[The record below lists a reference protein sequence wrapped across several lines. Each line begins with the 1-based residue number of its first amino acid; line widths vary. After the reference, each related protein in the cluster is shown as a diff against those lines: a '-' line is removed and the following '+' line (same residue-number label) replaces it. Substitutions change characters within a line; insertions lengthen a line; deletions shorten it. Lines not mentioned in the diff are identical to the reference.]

1 MRPPFVDRRDA
12 GRALAEKL
20 RQYAGQPNLLV
31 LGLPRG
37 GVPVAHEVAVALGAP
52 LDVFVVRKLGVPG
65 HEEMAFGAIASG
77 GVRVLDPEVVAQLR
91 ISDAMIERV
100 TRAERA
106 ELEQREQ
113 MYRPERQFSDVEGR
127 TVILVDDGI
136 ATGASMFAA
145 VEALRQEHP
154 AKIIVAAPVA
164 SPDAVR
170 SLSAVADE
178 CVCVM
183 TPAIFQAV
191 GLWYL
196 DFEQTTNEEVRELL
210 REARRRTAL
219 ATDAVGLGSHV

>member
-12 GRALAEKL
+12 GRALAERL
-20 RQYAGQPNLLV
+20 RRYAGQPNLLV

-100 TRAERA
+100 TRMERA

-113 MYRPERQFSDVEGR
+113 MYRPERRFSDVDGR

-145 VEALRQEHP
+145 VEALRQERP
-154 AKIIVAAPVA
+154 AKIIVAAPVG
-164 SPDAVR
+164 SPEAVR

-178 CVCVM
+178 CVCVA

-191 GLWYL
+191 GLWYV

-210 REARRRTAL
+210 REARGRTAH
-219 ATDAVGLGSHV
+219 ATKAVGFGSDV